1 MLLRLILGLGVLI
14 LVLTFGFLSIFGLYS
29 TQADSMLPTIEPGQ
43 RFTVEKTAYGFSNL
57 SLPFGI
63 GFALEPDNGFRW
75 GERAP
80 ERGDLVV
87 YLANDRTH
95 ISRVIGLPGDRI
107 ALEDGVI
114 LINDEPVERTLIG
127 DHEYRSFSGAL
138 QSGQVF
144 RERLPD
150 GPEIDVL
157 DIRDTF
163 GDNRPA
169 TRVPPGHVFLIS
181 DNRDMATDSRI
192 PYPHGPGAVSIDD
205 LVGRVRLD

>member
-1 MLLRLILGLGVLI
+1 LLLRLILGLSVLL
-14 LVLTFGFLSIFGLYS
+14 LVLVFGFLSIFGLYS
-29 TQADSMLPTIEPGQ
+29 AQADSMRPTLEPGQ

-75 GERAP
+75 GGRVP

-87 YLANDRTH
+87 YLANDLTH

-107 ALEDGVI
+107 ALEGGAI

-127 DHEYRSFSGAL
+127 DHEYRSLSGAL

-144 RERLPD
+144 RERLLD

-157 DIRDTF
+157 EIRDSF
-163 GDNRPA
+163 GDDRPV

-192 PYPHGPGAVSIDD
+192 PYPHGPGAVPIHS
-205 LVGRVRLD
+205 LVGRIRLD